1 MEKEADITTLDELLS
16 AAEKARTA
24 YRWAEAAQLYSQ
36 ALELPDLSVELEFK
50 FLTERAYC
58 YQRIV
63 DEQSRKSDLL
73 RMLSLGE
80 QHQNPTWQM
89 NALAELADIDNDNG
103 DIEQGQEKVQRIMQ
117 LARMEEN
124 DYFQAIAHF
133 YAGRLDITVGKYTQA
148 VEQLEK
154 SLAIF
159 KKHDDLAWEVRA
171 HRELAFAGLRL
182 GQDVV
187 ETASCCLNP
196 AQQLGDRLL
205 EAQALHI
212 MGIAHVNNPA
222 VFRAYSEKS
231 LELYQSIGDKRG
243 IATLSHNM
251 GVYYRDFGLFKRSRH
266 YLQRAYQMYEQSGN
280 IRQKVSALLNLGFV
294 EIFSDN
300 LEEGINYINQVHDIA
315 RDKGIREIEAFAL
328 AASGIIERKQG
339 NHSASV
345 DKLEQA
351 TKLMHESPFYEVNT
365 LGLLALS
372 YFHNGEDG
380 KALQTAK
387 QAIELSMDVIAGDVS
402 LPWAV
407 RAWVLQKQNDD
418 LSQEEA
424 WDAIEKARQAVMKP
438 VEGITDAGLR
448 RSYLHANPEM
458 RDIVL
463 SWAQAAY
470 KRGLSLDL
478 LTDFS
483 CDLDQIQDPFK
494 RLLDIGERMAN
505 QHDPDE
511 LLPFII
517 DELVELSGA
526 ERAFIAL
533 LPEGETSPPDIHQV
547 SGLSEDEAE
556 QVLTEAQ
563 ENISQALLA
572 RHAVLAQN
580 VGDAPEGEPPE
591 IHQRSLFVLPLV
603 SQSHVLGM
611 LYADIRTIFGA
622 FSKQDSDL
630 LSMFANQAASA
641 LESAQLVQD
650 LEQRVTER
658 TQSLDKRVRE
668 LRLINSIQAGMV
680 SHLSFDAIIDE
691 VGLQLEAH
699 LQKPDNLGILFMDT
713 ENQLM
718 HLEYL
723 SVNGKRYPSSS
734 IPFGQGISSIVI
746 RTNKPVLLSSRAE
759 IDALN
764 PVIPKPAREKVH
776 PDQMSWLGVPLLRES
791 EAKGVLFIA
800 RYEDNAFDQSDLYLL
815 ETLAHSLSVALAN
828 ARSFEAERQRNAE
841 LALINSIQAGLSSQ
855 LDFDRLID
863 LVGNQLE
870 EYLKPDNLGIAFYDA
885 ENALITTGYYS
896 VSGRRYPNSTIPFG
910 EGISST
916 VISTRK
922 PLMLQ
927 TRAEIN
933 AHNPVIPSPARSE
946 TFSDTMS
953 WLGVPLMRENEV
965 MGVLFISRYRDHA
978 FAKTDLNLLETLAHS
993 LSIALSNALS
1003 FEAERKRSAE
1013 LALINRI
1020 QEDLVANLDLNAIYE
1035 LIAAELPKIFDIR
1048 GYALVS
1054 YDRHNEQT
1062 IVHASNFLD
1071 ASAPPVPFSSNAR
1084 RLIEQRE
1091 VLYFPTRRHIE
1102 AQYSS
1107 DPHDRASLPDW
1118 VESSI
1123 TVPTVVD
1130 NQVTGAIALLSEHA
1144 NAFTKSDI
1152 RLLTTLTN
1160 TMSMALA
1167 DALSFEGERQRSA
1180 ELALVNRIQEGL
1192 VARIKMDDIYRL
1204 VGEEVTRIFNLQG
1217 YIVVNY
1223 DLANETMHIRSAST
1237 GIRKDTAAFSDYT
1250 RYLIEKKDV
1259 IYLRSPDEVLQAY
1272 HDSTLI
1278 ESVAQP
1284 NWQSSLTVPMIV
1296 DGVVTGAILLWS
1308 ERTNAFSPSTIRLL
1322 STITNSMSVALEN
1335 ARLFEAVERQKQ
1347 YFEALVKNSPVAVVT
1362 IDDAGIVT
1370 SWNPSAE
1377 RLFGYTQSEA
1387 IGSPMNDL
1395 VANPADLR
1403 LESPRFVQL
1412 SGPEDNQSSGSVFH
1426 AFTQRARK
1434 DGSLVDVEVLTVP
1447 IVVQGQRV
1455 GVYAIYHDITELQ
1468 RARQAA
1474 INASQAKS
1482 TFLANMSHELRT
1494 PLNAITGFT
1503 RIVRRKG
1510 EGSLPQK
1517 QLENLDKVL
1526 VSADHLLNLINT
1538 ILDIAK
1544 IEAGRMD
1551 VQQHA
1556 FSLPALVELVMG
1568 TTQPLIKSGVKLVSD
1583 LQPGLETIHSDPE
1596 KIKQILINLISNAA
1610 KFTHTGT
1617 ISVCGRAARDFIQIC
1632 VEDTGIGISPEALER
1647 IFEEFQQADSS
1658 TTRQYGGTGLG
1669 LSISKHLAR
1678 LLDGDLTVASQ
1689 EGVGS
1694 TFTLTIPYPRQ
1705 PGQGQSEEH
1714 PAKLQ
1719 PGIPAGQE
1727 PLVLVIDDDRNA
1739 HDMLCE
1745 ILCESGFRMVS
1756 AYSGSQGVQLAREMA
1771 PDAILLD
1778 IMMPDKDGWQ
1788 TLHELKSKDATR
1800 SIPVILITVT
1810 DNKPLGYRLGAA
1822 DYLVKPLM
1830 ESEVQAALERLSIKD
1845 SLQSTTENADTGE
1858 SFSHQG
1864 KRLLVVD
1871 DDPQVIDLISQL
1883 LQDSSYTIRT
1893 ASDGE
1898 AALQAVAEQH
1908 PDVILLDLLMPNLDG
1923 FGVLDALQSK
1933 PETAEIP
1940 VIVITAK
1947 TLSEAEAERL
1957 QQRAYSVIQKS
1968 SLQDGPHGDLLVRQ
1982 IAGVMR
1988 AERGK

>member
-1 MEKEADITTLDELLS
+1 MEKEADITTLEELQS
-16 AAEKARTA
+16 AAEKACTA
-24 YRWAEAAQLYSQ
+24 YRWVEAAQIYTD

-58 YQRIV
+58 YQRMV
-63 DEQSRKSDLL
+63 DEQSRKSDLQ
-73 RMLSLGE
+73 RMLALGE

-103 DIEQGQEKVQRIMQ
+103 DIEQGQEKVKRIMQ
-117 LARMEEN
+117 LALMEEN
-124 DYFQAIAHF
+124 DYFQAMAHF

-159 KKHDDLAWEVRA
+159 KKHGDLAWEVRA

-182 GQDVV
+182 GHDVV

-212 MGIAHVNNPA
+212 IGIAHVNNPA
-222 VFRAYSEKS
+222 VFRTYTEKS

-251 GVYYRDFGLFKRSRH
+251 GVYYRDFGLFKRSRR
-266 YLQRAYQMYEQSGN
+266 YLKRAYQMYEQSGN

-300 LEEGINYINQVHDIA
+300 LEEAVDYINQVHEIA

-339 NHSASV
+339 NLSASV

-372 YFHNGEDG
+372 YFHRGEDE

-418 LSQEEA
+418 QSQEEA
-424 WDAIEKARQAVMKP
+424 WEAIEKARQAVMQP
-438 VEGITDAGLR
+438 VQGITDAGLR
-448 RSYLHANPEM
+448 RSYLHTNPEM
-458 RDIVL
+458 RDIAL
-463 SWAQAAY
+463 SWAIAAY

-478 LTDFS
+478 LTKFS
-483 CDLDQIQDPFK
+483 CERDQIQDPFK

-511 LLPFII
+511 LMTFVI
-517 DELVELSGA
+517 DELIELSGA

-533 LPEGETSPPDIHQV
+533 LPEGETGQPDIHQV
-547 SGLSEDEAE
+547 SGLSEEEAE
-556 QVLTEAQ
+556 RVLAVAQ
-563 ENISQALLA
+563 ANISQALLA
-572 RHAVLAQN
+572 RHAVLTQN

-622 FSKQDSDL
+622 FTKQDSDL
-630 LSMFANQAASA
+630 LSMFANQAAAA
-641 LESAQLVQD
+641 LESALLVQS
-650 LEQRVTER
+650 LELRVAER
-658 TQSLDKRVRE
+658 THSLNERVAE
-668 LRLINSIQAGMV
+668 LQLINSIQAG
-680 SHLSFDAIIDE
+680 LAAQLDFEALIDL
-691 VGLQLEAH
+691 VGSQLEGY
-699 LQKPDNLGILFMDT
+699 LKPDNLGILLYDA
-713 ENQLM
+713 ENQMLRIM
-718 HLEYL
+718 FWSLD
-723 SVNGKRYPSSS
+723 GKRYPSESFPLGS
-734 IPFGQGISSIVI
+734 GISSVVI
-746 RTNKPVLLSSRAE
+746 QTGRPLILNNRSELKTYTPIMPSGVSMDVLPESF
-759 IDALN
+759 
-764 PVIPKPAREKVH
+764 
-776 PDQMSWLGVPLLRES
+776 SWLGVPMLKDQEVIGAIVI
-791 EAKGVLFIA
+791 E
-800 RYEDNAFDQSDLYLL
+800 RYQDNAFDDSDQNLL
-815 ETLAHSLSVALAN
+815 ATMANSLSVALSN
-828 ARSFEAERQRNAE
+828 ARSFEAEHQRNAE
-841 LALINSIQAGLSSQ
+841 LALINSIQAGLAAQ
-855 LDFDRLID
+855 LNFEGLVD
-863 LVGNQLE
+863 LVGTQLE
-870 EYLKPDNLGIAFYDA
+870 EYLKPDNMGIVFYDS
-885 ENALITTGYYS
+885 ENQTLRSDYYT
-896 VSGRRYPNSTIPFG
+896 VSGRRYPSDTFPLG
-910 EGISST
+910 MGISST
-916 VISTRK
+916 IIKTRK
-922 PLMLQ
+922 PLTLQ
-927 TRAEIN
+927 TRLEID
-933 AHNPVIPSPARSE
+933 AHNPIIPSSASSE
-946 TFSDTMS
+946 TFSDQMS
-953 WLGVPLMRENEV
+953 WMGVPLLRENEV
-965 MGVLFISRYRDHA
+965 MGVLFIARYRDYA

-993 LSIALSNALS
+993 LSVALSNALS

-1054 YDRHNEQT
+1054 YDRDKEQT

-1071 ASAPPVPFSSNAR
+1071 ASAQPAPFSSNAR

-1118 VESSI
+1118 VQSSI

-1144 NAFTKSDI
+1144 HAFSKSDI
-1152 RLLTTLTN
+1152 RLLITLTN
-1160 TMSMALA
+1160 TMSLALA
-1167 DALSFEGERQRSA
+1167 DALSFEAERQRSA
-1180 ELALVNRIQEGL
+1180 ELALINRIQEGL
-1192 VARIKMDDIYRL
+1192 VARVKMDEIYKL

-1223 DLANETMHIRSAST
+1223 DLARETMHIRSAST
-1237 GIRKDTAAFSDYT
+1237 GIRKDTAAFSNYT
-1250 RYLIEKKDV
+1250 RYLLDKKDV
-1259 IYLRSPDEVLQAY
+1259 IYLRNHDEVLHAY

-1278 ESVAQP
+1278 ENVAQP

-1308 ERTNAFSPSTIRLL
+1308 DRTNAFTPSDIRLL

-1335 ARLFEAVERQKQ
+1335 ARLFEAVERQKH
-1347 YFEALVKNSPVAVVT
+1347 YFEALVKNSPVAIVT

-1387 IGSPMNDL
+1387 IRSPMNDL

-1403 LESPRFVQL
+1403 LESSRFVQL
-1412 SGPEDNQSSGSVFH
+1412 SGTEANQSSGGVFH

-1447 IVVQGQRV
+1447 IVVQGERV

-1474 INASQAKS
+1474 IDASQAKS

-1517 QLENLDKVL
+1517 QLDNLDKVL

-1568 TTQPLIKSGVKLVSD
+1568 TTQPLLKPGVKLVSD
-1583 LQPGLETIHSDPE
+1583 LQPGLDTIHSDPE

-1617 ISVCGRAARDFIQIC
+1617 ISICGRAARDFIQIC
-1632 VEDTGIGISPEALER
+1632 VEDTGIGIAPDALER
-1647 IFEEFQQADSS
+1647 IFQEFQQADSS

-1694 TFTLTIPYPRQ
+1694 TFTLTIPYPR
-1705 PGQGQSEEH
+1705 PAGQGQSEEH
-1714 PAKLQ
+1714 PAKSQ
-1719 PGIPAGQE
+1719 PDISAGQE

-1745 ILCESGFRMVS
+1745 VLCESGFRLVS
-1756 AYSGSQGVQLAREMA
+1756 AFSGSQGVQLAREMA

-1778 IMMPDKDGWQ
+1778 IMLPDKDGWQ

-1800 SIPVILITVT
+1800 HIPVILITIT

-1822 DYLVKPLM
+1822 DYLVKPLS
-1830 ESEVQAALERLSIKD
+1830 ESEVQAALERLSIKG
-1845 SLQSTTENADTGE
+1845 SLQPDGERADASETV
-1858 SFSHQG
+1858 SNSG

-1893 ASDGE
+1893 AADGGE
-1898 AALQAVAEQH
+1898 ALQAVAEQH

-1923 FGVLDALQSK
+1923 FGVLDALQGK

-1957 QQRAYSVIQKS
+1957 QQRAFSVIQKS
-1968 SLQDGPHGDLLVRQ
+1968 SLQNGPQGDLLVRQ
-1982 IAGVMR
+1982 IAGVLR
-1988 AERGK
+1988 AERGKK

>member
-1 MEKEADITTLDELLS
+1 MEKEADITRLDELQS
-16 AAEKARTA
+16 AAEQACTA
-24 YRWAEAAQLYSQ
+24 YRWADAALLYSQ
-36 ALELPDLSVELEFK
+36 ALELHDLSVELEFK

-73 RMLSLGE
+73 RMLALGE

-124 DYFQAIAHF
+124 DYFQAIANF
-133 YAGRLDITVGKYTQA
+133 YAGRLDITGGKYTQA

-159 KKHDDLAWEVRA
+159 KKHDDLAWQVRA
-171 HRELAFAGLRL
+171 HRELAFAGMRL

-212 MGIAHVNNPA
+212 MGVAHINNPA
-222 VFRAYSEKS
+222 VFRAYTEKS
-231 LELYQSIGDKRG
+231 LELYRAIGDKRG

-251 GVYYRDFGLFKRSRH
+251 GVYYRDFGLFKRSRS

-294 EIFSDN
+294 EIFSNN
-300 LEEGINYINQVHDIA
+300 LEEAVDYINQVHAIA
-315 RDKGIREIEAFAL
+315 LDKGMREIEAFAL

-339 NHSASV
+339 NLSASV

-351 TKLMHESPFYEVNT
+351 TKFLHESPYYGVNA

-372 YFHNGEDG
+372 YFYNGEDE

-387 QAIELSMDVIAGDVS
+387 QAIELSKDVTAGDVS

-418 LSQEEA
+418 QSQEEA
-424 WDAIEKARQAVMKP
+424 WEAIEKARQAVMTP

-463 SWAQAAY
+463 SWAQAAT

-572 RHAVLAQN
+572 RHAVLVQN
-580 VGDAPEGEPPE
+580 FGDALEGEPPE
-591 IHQRSLFVLPLV
+591 IYQRSLLILPLV
-603 SQSHVLGM
+603 SQSQVSGV

-622 FSKQDSDL
+622 FSKQDGDL

-641 LESAQLVQD
+641 LESAHLVQD
-650 LEQRVTER
+650 LEQRVAER
-658 TQSLDKRVRE
+658 THSLNERLAE
-668 LRLINSIQAGMV
+668 LQLINSIQ
-680 SHLSFDAIIDE
+680 
-691 VGLQLEAH
+691 
-699 LQKPDNLGILFMDT
+699 T
-713 ENQLM
+713 
-718 HLEYL
+718 
-723 SVNGKRYPSSS
+723 
-734 IPFGQGISSIVI
+734 
-746 RTNKPVLLSSRAE
+746 
-759 IDALN
+759 
-764 PVIPKPAREKVH
+764 
-776 PDQMSWLGVPLLRES
+776 
-791 EAKGVLFIA
+791 
-800 RYEDNAFDQSDLYLL
+800 
-815 ETLAHSLSVALAN
+815 
-828 ARSFEAERQRNAE
+828 
-841 LALINSIQAGLSSQ
+841 GLSSQ

-870 EYLKPDNLGIAFYDA
+870 AYLKPDNLGIAFYDA

-916 VISTRK
+916 VIRTRK
-922 PLMLQ
+922 PVMLQ

-978 FAKTDLNLLETLAHS
+978 FATTDLNLLETLAHS

-1020 QEDLVANLDLNAIYE
+1020 QEELVANLDLNAIYE

-1107 DPHDRASLPDW
+1107 EPHDRASLPDW

-1160 TMSMALA
+1160 TMSLALA
-1167 DALSFEGERQRSA
+1167 DALSFEAERQRSA
-1180 ELALVNRIQEGL
+1180 ELALINRIQEGL
-1192 VARIKMDDIYRL
+1192 VARIKMDEIYKL

-1223 DLANETMHIRSAST
+1223 DLTHETMHIRSAST
-1237 GIRKDTAAFSDYT
+1237 GILKETAAFSDYT

-1259 IYLRSPDEVLQAY
+1259 IYLRSSDEVLQAY
-1272 HDSTLI
+1272 HDSSLI
-1278 ESVAQP
+1278 ENVAEP

-1308 ERTNAFSPSTIRLL
+1308 ERPNAFSASTIRLL

-1377 RLFGYTQSEA
+1377 RLFGYTQAEA

-1403 LESPRFVQL
+1403 LESTRFVQL
-1412 SGPEDNQSSGSVFH
+1412 SGPEDNQSSGGIFH

-1447 IVVQGQRV
+1447 IVVQGERV

-1556 FSLPALVELVMG
+1556 FSLPALVDLVMG
-1568 TTQPLIKSGVKLVSD
+1568 TTQPLIKPGVKLVSD

-1617 ISVCGRAARDFIQIC
+1617 ISVCGRAARDLIQIC
-1632 VEDTGIGISPEALER
+1632 VEDTGIGIAPEALER

-1705 PGQGQSEEH
+1705 SGQGQSEEH
-1714 PAKLQ
+1714 PAKPQ

-1739 HDMLCE
+1739 HDILCE

-1756 AYSGSQGVQLAREMA
+1756 AFSGSQGVQLAREMA

-1800 SIPVILITVT
+1800 HIPVILITVT

-1830 ESEVQAALERLSIKD
+1830 ENEVKAALERISIKG
-1845 SLQSTTENADTGE
+1845 SLQSSSDNADAGE
-1858 SFSHQG
+1858 TTSQG
-1864 KRLLVVD
+1864 KSLLVVD

-1893 ASDGE
+1893 AADGE

-1947 TLSEAEAERL
+1947 TLSEAEADRL
-1957 QQRAYSVIQKS
+1957 QQRASSVIQKS
-1968 SLQDGPHGDLLVRQ
+1968 SLQDGPHGDLLIRQ
-1982 IAGVMR
+1982 IAKVLKS
-1988 AERGK
+1988 ERDKK